1 MWSCVLEQMRKDL
14 LRQLLQADV
23 EVVSVERLRDDG
35 CGGMR
40 KLKVFGPFE
49 QKSAVLSEET
59 HWC

>member
-1 MWSCVLEQMRKDL
+1 MSQQMRKDL

-35 CGGMR
+35 CGGLR
-40 KLKVFGPFE
+40 KLKVFGRFE
-49 QKSAVLSEET
+49 EKSAVLPEET